1 MTGSTRAHRHARTI
15 SHSEVSALLA
25 CPARWD
31 FQYGDRLAGSSLE
44 RRAFA
49 PTPGRGRLW
58 GATLQAWHA
67 GADAHAALTA
77 EIDAALA
84 EAGPERAALEPAL
97 AVMRDEVT
105 ALLEHYVD
113 VEATAW
119 PQIELQQ
126 REREILIPI
135 PALNGHGRSSRWRL
149 HGYIDGIA
157 DLAGRLY
164 IVEYKLR
171 HQLGRLD
178 IITLGRQVRWYA
190 WALREEGIPVA
201 GVIYDERLNAA
212 PKAPRVLKNGKASH
226 DRHQMTTAARYAS
239 LCRQLGGEPQADV
252 ANALAERRWQARHLL
267 EFTSRELD
275 EAGLELRDAAG
286 LVAAADR
293 MAQPLRNASARTC
306 PGCQF
311 LDACPDP
318 GDASLV
324 DALYDRRPAK
334 RDRQQGD

>member
-1 MTGSTRAHRHARTI
+1 MRLTLRQLQVFVAIADHGSTTAAGQAI
-15 SHSEVSALLA
+15 ALSQSA
-25 CPARWD
+25 
-31 FQYGDRLAGSSLE
+31 SS
-44 RRAFA
+44 
-49 PTPGRGRLW
+49 
-58 GATLQAWHA
+58 
-67 GADAHAALTA
+67 AALQ
-77 EIDAALA
+77 EL
-84 EAGPERAALEPAL
+84 EAHFGTPLFDRIGRRL
-97 AVMRDEVT
+97 
-105 ALLEHYVD
+105 
-113 VEATAW
+113 
-119 PQIELQQ
+119 
-126 REREILIPI
+126 
-135 PALNGHGRSSRWRL
+135 ALNGHGRSSRWRL